1 MIGVDQALAMA
12 IHREVLVEKVTRGGE
27 LPAYG
32 IVPDRIRQGRA
43 RPSAADDDRDRRD
56 VGLGERM
63 EAIMAIRF
71 NALCA
76 AAVAATMIAI
86 SPALAGMGDGVGGG
100 EFCKGCPSWRSPASS
115 DPPPWWLT
123 PSPLSVCRLVKE
135 RVGMRH
141 GQAVYETRQVC
152 G

>member
-1 MIGVDQALAMA
+1 MP
-12 IHREVLVEKVTRGGE
+12 RG
-27 LPAYG
+27 PK
-32 IVPDRIRQGRA
+32 
-43 RPSAADDDRDRRD
+43 
-56 VGLGERM
+56 GERRPADVIGKESAM
-63 EAIMAIRF
+63 KKLLFTAAI
-71 NALCA
+71 
-76 AAVAATMIAI
+76 TMIVI